1 MAQEQLFGFN
11 MNEPIV
17 PYYENSINSTHVDI
31 YGKGGYRAVNT
42 LDEMYAIPYARRS
55 VGMEVRVLENQ
66 TVYYLKSF
74 GGNKLTGKVL
84 PEEQEWVLVTT
95 PSSGDNGGGEKELYI
110 GEYRTEDGSFCSLDE
125 NGDIAAPITGQVG
138 YLYLDV
144 KTGITYRYNDK
155 SLSFDRINPN
165 MWIDVI

>member
-74 GGNKLTGKVL
+74 GGNKLTGVVL
-84 PEEQEWVLVTT
+84 PGEQEWELVTT
-95 PSSGDNGGGEKELYI
+95 PSSGDNEGGEKEVYTGKL
-110 GEYRTEDGSFCSLDE
+110 E
-125 NGDIAAPITGQVG
+125 NGIFWIIDNKTGSLIPAETKEE
-138 YLYLDV
+138 YIYIDTE
-144 KTGITYRYNDK
+144 TGITYRYNDLRK
-155 SLSFDRINPN
+155 SFDRLNP
-165 MWIDVI
+165 MSWIEIE